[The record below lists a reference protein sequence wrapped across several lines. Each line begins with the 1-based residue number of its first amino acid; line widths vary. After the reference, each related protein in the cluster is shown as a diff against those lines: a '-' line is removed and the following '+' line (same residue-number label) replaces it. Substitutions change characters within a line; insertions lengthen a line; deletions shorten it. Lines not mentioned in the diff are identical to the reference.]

1 MITPT
6 PTDRV
11 ERTARLERRL
21 SKLFTWTVLVGGVI
35 WGLLATVVGTVT
47 VIGQLVTDRFTVI
60 LFADAPLPD
69 VASSGTATL
78 TDGSFDSAEVTVAGL
93 STLPR
98 FLLTLEGSTALATTL
113 LVSAT
118 VVYFC
123 WSVLRRRPFTR
134 PVFWL
139 VALVGYALVLGT
151 ILGQGFGGL
160 GRLIAAGELNGDPLD
175 GFWPMATLVDL
186 APAGTGLV
194 LLVAAGA
201 IALGQRLQRETDG
214 LI

>member
-1 MITPT
+1 MRTTSPLEKA
-6 PTDRV
+6 
-11 ERTARLERRL
+11 ERAARLERRL
-21 SKLFTWTVLVGGVI
+21 SRLFTWTVLIGAVA
-35 WGLLATVVGTVT
+35 WGLLAAVIGTVT
-47 VIGQLVTDRFTVI
+47 VIGQLISDRFAVT
-60 LFADAPLPD
+60 LLADAPLPGS
-69 VASSGTATL
+69 ASAGTATL
-78 TDGSFDSAEVTVAGL
+78 TSGTFDSADVTIAGL
-93 STLPR
+93 SPLPR

-123 WSVLRRRPFTR
+123 WTVLRRRPFTR

-139 VALVGYALVLGT
+139 VALVGYALIVGT
-151 ILGQGFGGL
+151 ILGQGFGGI
-160 GRLIAAGELNGDPLD
+160 GRMIAAGELNRDPVE

-201 IALGQRLQRETDG
+201 ISLGQRLQRDTDG